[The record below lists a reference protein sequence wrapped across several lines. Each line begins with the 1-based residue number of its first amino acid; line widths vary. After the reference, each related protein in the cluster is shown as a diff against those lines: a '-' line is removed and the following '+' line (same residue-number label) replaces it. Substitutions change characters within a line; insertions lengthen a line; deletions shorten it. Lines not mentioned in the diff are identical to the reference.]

1 MIVSVSTDDIFQ
13 ISWYPRPVSL
23 SNLPKKLIY
32 KLPKSVPSVITI
44 VSKIASVDLYANIQM
59 LENGHNAAL
68 DYPNKTSYDFKV

>member
-1 MIVSVSTDDIFQ
+1 MSAELNWGEMIVSVSTDDIFQ

-32 KLPKSVPSVITI
+32 KLPKYVPSVITI

-59 LENGHNAAL
+59 L
-68 DYPNKTSYDFKV
+68 